1 MNSGEIIKKIAA
13 ETNLKKQD
21 VKAIIEQYLDI
32 VQTEIAFNGK
42 FSNPKFGTFS
52 VVARAARKGRNP
64 KTGEPIDIPE
74 RKAVSFRAAPT
85 LTNLCNPE
93 D

>member
-1 MNSGEIIKKIAA
+1 MNSGEIIKQIAA

-21 VKAIIEQYLDI
+21 VKAVIEQYLDI
-32 VQTEIAFNGK
+32 VQTEIATNGK

-74 RKAVSFRAAPT
+74 KNAVSFRAAPA
-85 LTNLCNPE
+85 LVNLCNP
-93 D
+93 

>member
-1 MNSGEIIKKIAA
+1 MNSGEIIKQIAA

-21 VKAIIEQYLDI
+21 VKAVIEQYLDI
-32 VQTEIAFNGK
+32 VQTEIATNGK

-74 RKAVSFRAAPT
+74 KNAVSFRAAPV
-85 LTNLCNPE
+85 LVNLCNPE